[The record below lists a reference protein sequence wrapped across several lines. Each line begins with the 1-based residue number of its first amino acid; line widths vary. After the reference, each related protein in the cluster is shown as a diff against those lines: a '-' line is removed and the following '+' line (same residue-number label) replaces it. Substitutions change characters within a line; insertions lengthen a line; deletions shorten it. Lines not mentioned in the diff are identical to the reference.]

1 MPLRVLIVDDE
12 ALGRERIRRLLRKEA
27 DIDVVAEAAD
37 GVTAVERIQEMAPD
51 LVFLDIQMPD
61 MDGFGVLEKLGARD
75 TPAIIFVTAYDQHAV
90 KAFEVHAIDYLL
102 KPFNAQRFRSAFRRA
117 RALLSSSNDSHG
129 ERLASL
135 IEQLRAER
143 RELEQLVL
151 QRDTR
156 YVERLLIRNEGK
168 VFFVKTAEIDWVEAA
183 GNYVHLHLGP
193 TRHLLRE
200 TISGL
205 AARLDPALFARIHRS
220 TIVNLDRV
228 KEMRPWFAGDYI
240 IVLESGEELK
250 LSRNYRDALMA
261 AASRSAPSE
270 AAEGDED
277 AVNS

>member
-1 MPLRVLIVDDE
+1 MALRVLIVDDE

-27 DIDVVAEAAD
+27 DVEVVAEAAD
-37 GVTAVERIQEMAPD
+37 GATAVDSIQELAPD
-51 LVFLDIQMPD
+51 LVFLDIQMAD
-61 MDGFGVLEKLGARD
+61 MDGFGVLEQLGARD

-90 KAFEVHAIDYLL
+90 RAFEVHAIDYLL
-102 KPFNAQRFRSAFRRA
+102 KPFNAQRFRNAFRRA
-117 RALLSSSNDSHG
+117 RSLLSTGGETHG

-135 IEQLRAER
+135 IDQLRAER

-151 QRDTR
+151 HRDTR
-156 YVERLLIRNEGK
+156 YVGRLLIRNDGK

-205 AARLDPALFARIHRS
+205 AARLDPSLFARIHRS

-240 IVLESGEELK
+240 IVLESGQELK
-250 LSRNYRDALMA
+250 LSRNYRDALMT
-261 AASRSAPSE
+261 AASRSAPS
-270 AAEGDED
+270 AATVDGED
-277 AVNS
+277 AVN